1 MSESLPQKPQKLD
14 DIMLAMD
21 VVDTLRHRALIV
33 ETELGADAR
42 EAAMI
47 ERLRE
52 IYAGQGIEVPENIL
66 RDGVKALEENR
77 FVYEPPKN
85 SLSVKLA
92 KLYIA
97 RYRWLRPLVIVLALA
112 LLSVGTY
119 RFAIVGPAKT
129 ALRDGRA
136 ALSTV
141 YQEAT
146 QLATTEHALQRIE
159 ALARAGNDAAQND
172 AAKPLSAAVRE
183 LEAIEKTLATPLTIR
198 ILSRPGELSG
208 VFRVPNDAPGTRNY
222 YLIVEAIDPS
232 GSAVPVE
239 ITSEEDQKTETV
251 TKWGIR
257 VSEAAFDAVKAD
269 KSDDQIIQNAVVG
282 EKPVGAL
289 RPVYTDTIDIGDAG
303 EAILDW

>member
-1 MSESLPQKPQKLD
+1 MSESLTQKPQKLD

-33 ETELGADAR
+33 ETELGADVR

-97 RYRWLRPLVIVLALA
+97 RDRWLRPLVIVLALA
-112 LLSVGTY
+112 LLSVGIY
-119 RFAIVGPAKT
+119 RFAIVGPAKS

-159 ALARAGNDAAQND
+159 ALARAGNDAVENG

-198 ILSRPGELSG
+198 ILSRPGGLSG

>member
-1 MSESLPQKPQKLD
+1 MSESLTQKPQKLD

-33 ETELGADAR
+33 ENEFGADAR

-97 RYRWLRPLVIVLALA
+97 RDRWLRPLVIVLALA
-112 LLSVGTY
+112 LLSVGIY
-119 RFAIVGPAKT
+119 RFAIVGPAKS

-159 ALARAGNDAAQND
+159 ALARAGNDAVENG

>member
-97 RYRWLRPLVIVLALA
+97 RDRWLRPLVIVLALA
-112 LLSVGTY
+112 LLSVGIY

-159 ALARAGNDAAQND
+159 ALARAGNDAVENG

-222 YLIVEAIDPS
+222 YLFVEAIDPS